1 MPLTVADIVFNEQ
14 ANHNFSKTLGEIKR
28 STLSIHNRLRSIL
41 EDAEFAQTV
50 ADAYN
55 RPLIANERC
64 GSWYIDP
71 SKKGGSAYFKS
82 TDGHTGVWKFSS
94 RRLNLHLLEII
105 GAHDGCIIVD
115 STRRGKRMP
124 DALSKTI
131 PIWCC
136 VLNRVFFPDI
146 STAHK
151 LYAPPQVVSDSEQA
165 QMASLIPQ
173 FVQAFQTLHLPIES
187 FREKI
192 HKPIRPIW
200 VTPESQISETSEVF
214 ADFHPVVCCTVS
226 RRVSG
231 GETSEGGYIQG
242 AGDDTENWA
251 HGLTPRLFWSNQEIL
266 FETADEDLPGLIGTL
281 IDIDQPSSAPGPNAD
296 LRIVHPTSCLS
307 ISTIDALPPRANN
320 SNSNTCTIVLLPK
333 PTPKETWHA
342 SPSHLHIGLG
352 AKKIGSKN
360 LRAALPT
367 ISSFLLKYLNAGSAK
382 TLSDPSLQIIIACES
397 GHDLSIGVAL
407 ALLCL
412 YFDDGGD
419 LKWKATSGE
428 EQEEE
433 EKEKASVD
441 KDFIRRRLTWISTS
455 MPDANPSRATLQS
468 VNSFLMS

>member
-41 EDAEFAQTV
+41 EDAEFAQSV
-50 ADAYN
+50 ANAYN
-55 RPLIANERC
+55 RPLVANERC

-105 GAHDGCIIVD
+105 GKHDGCIIVD

-146 STAHK
+146 PTAHK

-165 QMASLIPQ
+165 QMANLIPQ
-173 FVQAFQTLHLPIES
+173 FVQAFQTLNLPIES

-200 VTPESQISETSEVF
+200 MTPESQISETGEIF
-214 ADFHPVVCCTVS
+214 KDFHPVVCCTVS

-231 GETSEGGYIQG
+231 GEISEGGYIQG

-251 HGLTPRLFWSNQEIL
+251 HGLTPNIFWSNQEIL
-266 FETADEDLPGLIGTL
+266 FETSEEDLPGLIETL
-281 IDIDQPSSAPGPNAD
+281 INQTSSSLGSSDN
-296 LRIVHPTSCLS
+296 LRIVKPTSCLS
-307 ISTIDALPPRANN
+307 ISTIDALPPPTPNI
-320 SNSNTCTIVLLPK
+320 NTCIIVLLPK
-333 PTPKETWHA
+333 LTPKETWHT
-342 SPSHLHIGLG
+342 SPTRLDIGLG
-352 AKKIGSKN
+352 AKKVGSKN

-367 ISSFLLKYLNAGSAK
+367 ISSFFLENLSAHPAPQS
-382 TLSDPSLQIIIACES
+382 SDTSIQIIVACES
-397 GHDLSIGVAL
+397 GHDLSVGVAL

-412 YFDDGGD
+412 YFEHSGK
-419 LKWKATSGE
+419 LKSGSGE
-428 EQEEE
+428 GG
-433 EKEKASVD
+433 EKAEVN
-441 KDFIRRRLTWISTS
+441 KDFIRQRLTWISTS

-468 VNSFLMS
+468 VNSFLMSY

>member
-41 EDAEFAQTV
+41 EDAEFAQSV
-50 ADAYN
+50 ANAYN
-55 RPLIANERC
+55 RPLVANERC

-105 GAHDGCIIVD
+105 GKYDGCIIVD

-146 STAHK
+146 LTAHK

-165 QMASLIPQ
+165 QMANLIPQ
-173 FVQAFQTLHLPIES
+173 FVQAFQTLNLPIES

-200 VTPESQISETSEVF
+200 VTPESQISETSEIF
-214 ADFHPVVCCTVS
+214 EDFHPVVCCTVS

-231 GETSEGGYIQG
+231 GEISEGGYIQG

-251 HGLTPRLFWSNQEIL
+251 HGLTPPIFWTNQEIL
-266 FETADEDLPGLIGTL
+266 FQTSEEDLPGLIGTL
-281 IDIDQPSSAPGPNAD
+281 IDQTSSSLRSNNK
-296 LRIVHPTSCLS
+296 LRIVKPTSCLF
-307 ISTIDALPPRANN
+307 ISTIDALSPLNTN
-320 SNSNTCTIVLLPK
+320 TSTCTIVLLPK
-333 PTPKETWHA
+333 ITPKDTWHTT
-342 SPSHLHIGLG
+342 PSRLDIGLG
-352 AKKIGSKN
+352 AKKVGSKN
-360 LRAALPT
+360 LRVALPT
-367 ISSFLLKYLNAGSAK
+367 ISSFFLKNLNTYSTNK
-382 TLSDPSLQIIIACES
+382 SSDPSIQIIIACES
-397 GHDLSIGVAL
+397 GHDLSIGVTL

-412 YFDDGGD
+412 YFDDDGN
-419 LKWKATSGE
+419 LKSASGE
-428 EQEEE
+428 KEEE
-433 EKEKASVD
+433 ASVN
-441 KDFIRRRLTWISTS
+441 KDFIRQRLTWISTS

-468 VNSFLMS
+468 VNSFLMSY

>member
-41 EDAEFAQTV
+41 EDAEFAQSV
-50 ADAYN
+50 ANAYS

-105 GAHDGCIIVD
+105 GKYDGCIIVD

-136 VLNRVFFPDI
+136 VLNRAFFPGI
-146 STAHK
+146 PTAHK

-165 QMASLIPQ
+165 QMANLIPQ
-173 FVQAFQTLHLPIES
+173 FVQAFQTLNLPIES

-200 VTPESQISETSEVF
+200 VTPESQISETSQVF
-214 ADFHPVVCCTVS
+214 EDFHPVVCCTVS

-231 GETSEGGYIQG
+231 GEISEGGYIQG

-251 HGLTPRLFWSNQEIL
+251 HGLTPPIFWTNQEIL
-266 FETADEDLPGLIGTL
+266 FETSEEDLPGLIETL
-281 IDIDQPSSAPGPNAD
+281 IHQTSSSPGPND
-296 LRIVHPTSCLS
+296 KLRIVEPTSCLS
-307 ISTIDALPPRANN
+307 ISTIDALPPLYNN
-320 SNSNTCTIVLLPK
+320 TSTCTIVLLPK
-333 PTPKETWHA
+333 ITPKDTWHT
-342 SPSHLHIGLG
+342 SPSRLDIGLG

-360 LRAALPT
+360 LRVALPT
-367 ISSFLLKYLNAGSAK
+367 ISSFFLKYLNTYSAK
-382 TLSDPSLQIIIACES
+382 RSCDPSMQIIIACES

-412 YFDDGGD
+412 YFNDDGG
-419 LKWKATSGE
+419 LKVAKG
-428 EQEEE
+428 EE
-433 EKEKASVD
+433 EKEEASVN
-441 KDFIRRRLTWISTS
+441 KDFIRQRLTWISTS

-468 VNSFLMS
+468 VNSFLMSY